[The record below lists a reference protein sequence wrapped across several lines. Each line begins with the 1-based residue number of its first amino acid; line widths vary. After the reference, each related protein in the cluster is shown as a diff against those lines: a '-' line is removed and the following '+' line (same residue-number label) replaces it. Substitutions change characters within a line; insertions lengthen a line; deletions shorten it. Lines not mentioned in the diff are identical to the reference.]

1 MFNSMESQKAMLVL
15 DSIQLDSVEF
25 LSGAMNYVSKFLT
38 FVLAFLMVYANQ
50 FLIKR
55 RKKELGIY
63 MTLGMSR
70 QKISMVLVVETLL
83 IGLISLFIG
92 IAVGI
97 IGSHFLSII
106 TARLFLVD
114 LKDFRFIFSLEA
126 FLQSIMAYGLIF
138 AVMIVLNVFNI
149 LKVKLI
155 DLLYAKVK
163 NEKLKLKNVRIA
175 WIVFISSIFSLVY
188 GYLLIQENG
197 MLKFDMVFTKS
208 ILFGV
213 LGTLMFFMSLSTI
226 MIESFKKNKKL
237 YYHHLN
243 IFSLRQLNSK
253 INTTFII
260 MSVICLMLLV
270 AIGTFSTGIATTQAV
285 NANQLESQ
293 PFDVSVIQ
301 HIRTIDSTNRIELP
315 GQHYK
320 FYHYETDL
328 KVKDLIGNKIDGD
341 GYGLSEV
348 HYTSISLEDYNNLQ
362 EFRGLNPIQ
371 LKDKETI
378 LIYNMEV
385 FHDYYQNFESKSIM
399 LNGHKMVL
407 SDIKYQSLTNFTS
420 PNELGVLVADKNWLS
435 DDIHNYYINS
445 YVSNKD
451 ERLYADII
459 EKSEYAYT
467 YLSKQSILSEAISL
481 TVIISYISIY
491 VGIVFI
497 MSSVVILSLQQ
508 LSEAS
513 DNAKR
518 YDLLR
523 KLGVDDRQI
532 KHSILTQLSIYFLL
546 PLCLAIIHSAVGIN
560 VSSKVVKIIGNLDI
574 LTNMLITSG
583 FVLIIYGSY
592 FMITYITIKSMVLN
606 KN

>member
-1 MFNSMESQKAMLVL
+1 
-15 DSIQLDSVEF
+15 
-25 LSGAMNYVSKFLT
+25 
-38 FVLAFLMVYANQ
+38 
-50 FLIKR
+50 
-55 RKKELGIY
+55 
-63 MTLGMSR
+63 
-70 QKISMVLVVETLL
+70 
-83 IGLISLFIG
+83 
-92 IAVGI
+92 
-97 IGSHFLSII
+97 
-106 TARLFLVD
+106 
-114 LKDFRFIFSLEA
+114 
-126 FLQSIMAYGLIF
+126 
-138 AVMIVLNVFNI
+138 
-149 LKVKLI
+149 
-155 DLLYAKVK
+155 
-163 NEKLKLKNVRIA
+163 
-175 WIVFISSIFSLVY
+175 
-188 GYLLIQENG
+188 
-197 MLKFDMVFTKS
+197 
-208 ILFGV
+208 
-213 LGTLMFFMSLSTI
+213 
-226 MIESFKKNKKL
+226 
-237 YYHHLN
+237 
-243 IFSLRQLNSK
+243 
-253 INTTFII
+253 
-260 MSVICLMLLV
+260 
-270 AIGTFSTGIATTQAV
+270 
-285 NANQLESQ
+285 
-293 PFDVSVIQ
+293 
-301 HIRTIDSTNRIELP
+301 
-315 GQHYK
+315 
-320 FYHYETDL
+320 
-328 KVKDLIGNKIDGD
+328 
-341 GYGLSEV
+341 
-348 HYTSISLEDYNNLQ
+348 LEDYNNLQ

-378 LIYNMEV
+378 LIYNMEI

-399 LNGHKMVL
+399 LNGHEMVL
-407 SDIKYQSLTNFTS
+407 TDIKYQSLTNFTS
-420 PNELGVLVADKNWLS
+420 PNELGVFVAHKNKLS

-459 EKSEYAYT
+459 DKSKYAYT

-560 VSSKVVKIIGNLDI
+560 VSSKVVQIIGNLDI
-574 LTNMLITSG
+574 LTNMLITSV